1 MKNTTSRLR
10 RCTAES
16 VRQASSNCGKSWLCI
31 LRFGQRRLLVI
42 LGLAISIGL
51 VVFTHVHSTANARS
65 AEFQQI
71 STVTLASLSL
81 ASITTPQPHPLPP
94 TLAKWQDAK
103 NSGDYFS
110 QVKPTEVGYLVWS
123 QFPLKVYIEQPEGI
137 SSTDQAQQWF
147 NSVFQAVQEWNVYL
161 PLVVVESKTADITIW
176 RSAPPLRSNSRPP
189 LTASPTTS
197 LPRARSA
204 ETRYE
209 LYITKAST
217 TPGILSHRCTILL
230 SPSQTSQYL
239 QAAARHELGHALGI
253 WGHSPVAT
261 DALYFSQVRKPSP
274 ISPRDLNTL
283 KRVYE
288 QPTQLGW
295 TLQ

>member
-1 MKNTTSRLR
+1 M
-10 RCTAES
+10 
-16 VRQASSNCGKSWLCI
+16 SWLGI
-31 LRFGQRRLLVI
+31 LRYGQRRFLVI
-42 LGLAISIGL
+42 LRLAISLGL
-51 VVFTHVHSTANARS
+51 IVVFTHVHSTANARS
-65 AEFQQI
+65 AESQQI
-71 STVTLASLSL
+71 STVTLPSLSL
-81 ASITTPQPHPLPP
+81 ASITAPQPHPLPP

-123 QFPLKVYIEQPEGI
+123 QFPIKVYIEQPEGI
-137 SSTDQAQQWF
+137 RDTDQAQKWF

-161 PLVVVESKTADITIW
+161 PLVVVESKTADITIR

-189 LTASPTTS
+189 LTVSPNGN

-209 LYITKAST
+209 LYIDTST

-230 SPSQTSQYL
+230 SPSQTNQYL

-253 WGHSPVAT
+253 WGHSSVTT
-261 DALYFSQVRKPSP
+261 DALYFSQVRNPLP
-274 ISPRDLNTL
+274 ISSRDLYTL
-283 KRVYE
+283 KRVLE

-295 TLQ
+295 TWQ

>member
-1 MKNTTSRLR
+1 MYIFRFER
-10 RCTAES
+10 RF
-16 VRQASSNCGKSWLCI
+16 KL
-31 LRFGQRRLLVI
+31 LQRSLVI
-42 LGLAISIGL
+42 LGLAIGIGL
-51 VVFTHVHSTANARS
+51 VVVTHVHSTAKARN
-65 AEFQQI
+65 AEFNQI
-71 STVTLASLSL
+71 LTAKTA
-81 ASITTPQPHPLPP
+81 PQPHPLPP
-94 TLAKWQDAK
+94 TLDKWQDAK

-123 QFPLKVYIEQPEGI
+123 QFPLKVYIEPEGI
-137 SSTDQAQQWF
+137 SDTDQAQKWF
-147 NSVFQAVQEWNVYL
+147 DSVFQAVQEWNVYL
-161 PLVVVESKTADITIW
+161 PLVVVESKAADIRIW
-176 RSAPPLRSNSRPP
+176 RSHPPL
-189 LTASPTTS
+189 AVSPTGN

-204 ETRYE
+204 ETHYE
-209 LYITKAST
+209 LYINTST

-295 TLQ
+295 SL

>member
-1 MKNTTSRLR
+1 MKNTTSHLHR
-10 RCTAES
+10 RAVKP
-16 VRQASSNCGKSWLCI
+16 VRQAASNCGTSWLDI
-31 LRFGQRRLLVI
+31 LRFSQRRLLVI
-42 LGLAISIGL
+42 LGLATSIGL
-51 VVFTHVHSTANARS
+51 VVFTHVHSTVNARS
-65 AEFQQI
+65 AEFHQV
-71 STVTLASLSL
+71 STATSAT
-81 ASITTPQPHPLPP
+81 APQLHPLPP
-94 TLAKWQDAK
+94 TLAKWQDTK
-103 NSGDYFS
+103 SSGDYFS

-123 QFPLKVYIEQPEGI
+123 QFPLKVYIEPEGI
-137 SSTDQAQQWF
+137 SGTDQAQKWF

-161 PLVVVESKTADITIW
+161 PLVVVESKTADIAIA
-176 RSAPPLRSNSRPP
+176 RARPP
-189 LTASPTTS
+189 LTTS
-197 LPRARSA
+197 SSGQIPRARSA

-209 LYITKAST
+209 LYINTST

-230 SPSQTSQYL
+230 SPSQTNQYL

-261 DALYFSQVRKPSP
+261 DALYFSQVRNPLP

-295 TLQ
+295 TWQ